1 MGDYFRHW
9 IRMQRALSETPRVFH
24 VNWFRKDSGGDFLW
38 PGFRENS
45 RVLAWVVRRLEGA
58 ADATDTPVGLLPT
71 RDSLDLTG
79 LDVPDDDLA
88 ELLRVDRD
96 GWLAEAESTAQWLT
110 TFGPKLPARITGE
123 LDGLRRRLEA
133 EVRAPR

>member
-1 MGDYFRHW
+1 M
-9 IRMQRALSETPRVFH
+9 
-24 VNWFRKDSGGDFLW
+24 
-38 PGFRENS
+38 
-45 RVLAWVVRRLEGA
+45 LAWVVRRLEGA

-110 TFGPKLPARITGE
+110 TFGRKLPARITGE

-133 EVRAPR
+133 EVPAPR